1 MAASPLRRFM
11 DAMEPASDQRQPT
24 TLRRACAFA
33 AALGLFALVAGFA
46 AGCDSSSGAL
56 GSLFAKT
63 GGESFVSRRA
73 ALAVWFDKRPSGS
86 IIKHGLLVLDSP
98 ERSSGALS
106 GQGKFLVTAAPAIF
120 RKVDDVLGNR
130 LPVQKGIP
138 LTFAIGEPVPVRI
151 ERIGP
156 RGSRELVQEG
166 RVAFLEVVCN

>member
-1 MAASPLRRFM
+1 MEFASHH
-11 DAMEPASDQRQPT
+11 RQGAT
-24 TLRRACAFA
+24 VRRACAFV

-46 AGCDSSSGAL
+46 PGCDSSSGAL

-63 GGESFVSRRA
+63 GGQSFVSRGA
-73 ALAVWFDKRPSGS
+73 ALAIWYDKRPSGS

-98 ERSSGALS
+98 ERSSGGQS
-106 GQGKFLVTAAPAIF
+106 GIGKYFVTAAPAVF
-120 RKVDDVLGNR
+120 RKIDDVLGNR

-138 LTFAIGEPVPVRI
+138 LTFALGEPVPVRI

-166 RVAFLEVVCN
+166 RVAFLEIVCN

>member
-1 MAASPLRRFM
+1 
-11 DAMEPASDQRQPT
+11 MESAPDQRRPRN
-24 TLRRACAFA
+24 LRRACAFA
-33 AALGLFALVAGFA
+33 AAFGLFAFVAGFA

-63 GGESFVSRRA
+63 GGESFVARRA
-73 ALAVWFDKRPSGS
+73 ALAVWFDRRPSGS

-98 ERSSGALS
+98 ERASGS
-106 GQGKFLVTAAPAIF
+106 QGGQGKFVVTAAPAVF
-120 RKVDDVLGNR
+120 RKVDDILGNR
-130 LPVQKGIP
+130 LPSQKGIP

-156 RGSRELVQEG
+156 RGSRELVEEG